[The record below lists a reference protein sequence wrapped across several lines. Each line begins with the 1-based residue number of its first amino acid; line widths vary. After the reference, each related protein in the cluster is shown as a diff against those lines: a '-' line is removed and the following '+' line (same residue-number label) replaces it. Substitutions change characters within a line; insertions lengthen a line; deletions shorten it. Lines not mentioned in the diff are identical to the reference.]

1 MPTRGARNFYNLY
14 NPSLQSVEL
23 LHSTAFV
30 SEPREQQQRGGLG
43 FLPETA
49 SVRESEWTVAPI
61 PADLTDRRVEIRGPA
76 DPMEPS
82 VSVLDRPDF
91 DVPELDLTGARAV
104 LQPDHAG
111 GVF

>member
-1 MPTRGARNFYNLY
+1 MLKAGGTDRARPATAKPTAPILRTSLRFHSDMHSPSLILVNRSCNTQYALPIRGARNFYNLY

-49 SVRESEWTVAPI
+49 SVRESE
-61 PADLTDRRVEIRGPA
+61 
-76 DPMEPS
+76 
-82 VSVLDRPDF
+82 
-91 DVPELDLTGARAV
+91 
-104 LQPDHAG
+104 
-111 GVF
+111 